1 MRKTEVFFPFEPR
14 PKGRPR
20 FTRYGHAYTPQKTS
34 EYEEK
39 IRNYY
44 VSKVSDYYEDAIRIE
59 LTFYMPIP
67 KSASKKNKSLMV
79 DNTIKHVKKPDTD
92 NMVKALLDSINKVA
106 YKDDSQ
112 ITQLI
117 AKKRYASDANV
128 GIYMVITEDVE

>member
-20 FTRYGHAYTPQKTS
+20 FSRYGHAYTPQKTS

-117 AKKRYASDANV
+117 AKKRYASDENV

>member
-1 MRKTEVFFPFEPR
+1 MRKTEVFFPIPPR
-14 PKGRPR
+14 PKARPR
-20 FTRYGHAYTPQKTS
+20 FTRYGHAYTPNETL

-39 IRNYY
+39 VRNYY
-44 VSKVSDYYEDAIRIE
+44 VATTSDYYEGAIRIE

-67 KSASKKNKSLMV
+67 KSASKKNKRLMV
-79 DNTIKHVKKPDTD
+79 ENVIKHVKKPDTD
-92 NMVKALLDSINKVA
+92 NMVKALLDSINKIA

-117 AKKRYASDANV
+117 SRKRYATDGNV